1 MISLPLADYVVIV
14 IYLIAVLVAGA
25 WFARLTKT
33 GHDFF
38 VGGNQIPWW
47 VAGISLYMT
56 TFSAWMFTGAAS
68 FVYNTGWFGFLYM
81 AGKPIGFLIGFKLSA
96 VRWRRSR
103 ISSPV
108 EYVEERY
115 NHVTRIVISIVL
127 VISMMY
133 WPGHHLAAVAKISA
147 PALFPNVSWA
157 IDGLILFFGI
167 FVLIYTVAGGLWAV
181 SVTDVIQFLVLF
193 AVCVV
198 LVPVVLFAGDH
209 GSSMDLLRKLPAIS
223 FQHEVRAGTVYTQ
236 WYLIGF
242 VVAGIFGNV
251 VGDKAQRFFSVRDE
265 RAANRVGWL
274 AFALFCTSPLLFGIP
289 PLVGKVL
296 WPEVSQLPFYELATK
311 PDENVFIAVVMHYMP
326 AGVVGL
332 FLAAMIAAS
341 MSALDSVWN
350 AVASIVS
357 IDLYK
362 GHFRPAAT
370 ERELLIVGRLVV
382 VGLTA
387 VAVVTALFIVHS
399 TLGIFTISNIVLG
412 LFTIPVTI
420 PLLVGILTKWPSTW
434 SAIPAIAGGSIVS
447 AYTRFAL
454 NWTLGSQYIAVIIV
468 CTAIIFTSRW
478 IGRLYDRRKEW
489 GIVAGVAVSAA
500 FWVGF
505 SVVEA
510 PTMVFGQSASGGGNP
525 WTFLVCACIGLM
537 NAGFAPLYARD
548 ETSDQGVVDRLFE
561 RLERPID
568 PGAEVGVVRGRS
580 ETLGVI
586 GWSAVALGALPA
598 LIGVVQ
604 GSAGNWPIYLALS
617 IVLAGSGVVFLVL
630 RRLS

>member
-1 MISLPLADYVVIV
+1 MTSLPLADYLVIAV
-14 IYLIAVLVAGA
+14 YLIAVLAAGA

-68 FVYNTGWFGFLYM
+68 FVYNTGWFGFLYL
-81 AGKPIGFLIGFKLSA
+81 AGKPLGFLIGFKLSA

-115 NHVTRIVISIVL
+115 NHVTRIVISVVL

-133 WPGHHLAAVAKISA
+133 WPGHHLAAVAKISG
-147 PALFPNVSWA
+147 PALFPHVPWA
-157 IDGLILFFGI
+157 IDGLILFFGV
-167 FVLIYTVAGGLWAV
+167 FVLIYTAAGGLWAV

-193 AVCVV
+193 AVCIV
-198 LVPVVLFAGDH
+198 LVPVVLLSGDH
-209 GSSMDLLRKLPAIS
+209 GSVTELVRAIPPLS
-223 FQHEVRAGTVYTQ
+223 FEHEVRSGTVYTQ
-236 WYLIGF
+236 WYIIGF

-296 WPEVSQLPFYELATK
+296 WPEVSQLPFFELASK

-357 IDLYK
+357 VDLYK
-362 GHFRPAAT
+362 GHYKPEAT
-370 ERELLIVGRLVV
+370 ERELLVVGRLVV
-382 VGLTA
+382 VGLTVVA
-387 VAVVTALFIVHS
+387 VATALLIVHS

-412 LFTIPVTI
+412 LVAIPVTI

-454 NWTLGSQYIAVIIV
+454 
-468 CTAIIFTSRW
+468 
-478 IGRLYDRRKEW
+478 DR
-489 GIVAGVAVSAA
+489 
-500 FWVGF
+500 
-505 SVVEA
+505 
-510 PTMVFGQSASGGGNP
+510 P
-525 WTFLVCACIGLM
+525 
-537 NAGFAPLYARD
+537 
-548 ETSDQGVVDRLFE
+548 
-561 RLERPID
+561 
-568 PGAEVGVVRGRS
+568 
-580 ETLGVI
+580 
-586 GWSAVALGALPA
+586 
-598 LIGVVQ
+598 
-604 GSAGNWPIYLALS
+604 
-617 IVLAGSGVVFLVL
+617 VVFP
-630 RRLS
+630 RRRGAM